1 MSKEITRVTFNLPSS
16 LVDQVDAYGESMHIN
31 RTSAVSVL
39 LSMALNSQKAMSDMS
54 DLLKLLQE
62 EQKKAE

>member
-1 MSKEITRVTFNLPSS
+1 MAKEVTRVTFKLPTS

-31 RTSAVSVL
+31 RTSSVSVL
-39 LSMALNSQKAMSDMS
+39 LSMALNSQKAMSDIGE
-54 DLLKLLQE
+54 LIKFIQE